1 MDAMETFVTTPRFEM
16 CFWWCVARRRFVDSS
31 SSSSTLLFPPNSGSE
46 RDASVAVPLMVDTVV
61 SRRLFRAGFFRLAFQ
76 NDESKFQFQ
85 FAFFQSK
92 IERAISRRHF
102 FSPLNKQ
109 ALENIPSFSFPK
121 STTLMT
127 RRKRRKRRS

>member
-1 MDAMETFVTTPRFEM
+1 MDAMETFVTTPKRFG

-31 SSSSTLLFPPNSGSE
+31 SSSSTLFPPNSGSE

-76 NDESKFQFQ
+76 NDESNFQFQ

-102 FSPLNKQ
+102 FSPLKQ

-121 STTLMT
+121 STTLT
-127 RRKRRKRRS
+127 RRKRRK

>member
-1 MDAMETFVTTPRFEM
+1 MDAMETFVTTPRFG

-31 SSSSTLLFPPNSGSE
+31 SSSSTLFPPNSGSE

-76 NDESKFQFQ
+76 NDESNFQFQ

-102 FSPLNKQ
+102 FSPLKQ

-121 STTLMT
+121 STTLT